1 MSIANQEMIRNNN
14 RRLVLEFI
22 INHPPISRAEL
33 AKQLSLTKATISNI
47 VQELLEQHFIQE
59 IGSAQTS
66 MGRKPILLEF
76 NKSYGFALSLEVQ
89 PQQIIALVTNLKG
102 EIQELTKTPFHPQDN
117 LLQHLKD
124 ICSFYIKKNPKFK
137 NKIIGISMGIYGVVQ
152 KNEILFTPYYPL
164 PCAHLKELLQENFQI
179 PVFVENEANLSVLGE
194 AAFHHKYKNMIH
206 INVHDGI
213 GMGILVNGRL
223 YKGRDGYAG
232 EFGHTIL
239 FPDGKPCPCG
249 NCGCFELYA
258 SQKAILESYA
268 KKKKTD
274 AVTITEFLEDY
285 NKHIPLANEMMDL
298 FVKYISI
305 GINNIINTFN
315 TDVIVLNSAFSN
327 HIPDLNSRILNYLS
341 KHQNRDCKIIPSKLG
356 NFSCL
361 LGGARV
367 SIENFLDIRHLQI
380 PSTSVILER

>member
-22 INHPPISRAEL
+22 INNPPVSRAAL

-47 VQELLEQHFIQE
+47 VQELLEQHLIRE

-76 NKSYGFALSLEVQ
+76 NKSYGFALSLEIQ
-89 PQQIIALVTNLKG
+89 PHQIIALVTNLKG
-102 EIQELTKTPFHPQDN
+102 EIQQTQKLPFRSQDN
-117 LLQHLKD
+117 LLQYLEQ
-124 ICSFYIKKNPKFK
+124 ILNFYIRENTVFK
-137 NKIIGISMGIYGVVQ
+137 NKIIGVSIGIYGVVQ

-164 PCAHLKELLQENFQI
+164 PDSGLGTYLQETFQI

-213 GMGILVNGRL
+213 GMGILVNGQL

-249 NCGCFELYA
+249 NHGCFELYA
-258 SQKAILESYA
+258 SQRAILENYA
-268 KKKKTD
+268 ARQKKET
-274 AVTITEFLEDY
+274 VTISEFLKDY
-285 NKHIPLANEMMDL
+285 DASLPLANEMMDL

-315 TDVIVLNSAFSN
+315 TDIIVLNSAFSN
-327 HIPDLNSRILNYLS
+327 HIPDINQRILGYLAR
-341 KHQNRDCKIIPSKLG
+341 HQNRDCSIISSKLG
-356 NFSCL
+356 TFSCL
-361 LGGARV
+361 LGGARM
-367 SIENFLDIRHLQI
+367 SIESFLNIHHLQI
-380 PSTSVILER
+380 SCPSSF